1 MLKKY
6 VYLFK
11 EGNASMRNLLGG
23 KGANLCEMT
32 RLGLPVPP
40 GFVVATSA
48 CMEFNKN
55 QILREKIKEQI
66 FNAIKKLEKLTGK
79 SFGSAQNTLMLAVR
93 SGARVSMPGMMD
105 TILNLGLNDEIV
117 EGLANQYNPRFAYD
131 CYRRF
136 IQMYSNVAKGI
147 KIEEFESL
155 IDTIKKQ
162 ENIVLDKDL
171 TAENF
176 KELIKLYKKVYKK
189 NIGEEFPQDVK
200 TQLMEAVG
208 AVFSSWLNPR
218 AILYR
223 RINNIPDDWGTAV
236 NVQLMTFGNLDE
248 KSGTGVAFTRDPST
262 GENKMYGEFIMN
274 AQGEDVVAGIRTP
287 LPIEKLKEENEAIY
301 NEFVGYAKML
311 ENYFKDM
318 QDMEFT
324 IQSGKLYILQTRNG
338 KRTPTASLKIAVD
351 LVKEG
356 KINEKEALLRLEPNK
371 LNSILHPVFNESEL
385 KKSKPIASGLPASPG
400 GAFGKI
406 AFSTEKAIEFNKNN
420 QKVILVRLETSP
432 EDIEAMTISEGVLTA
447 RGGMTSH
454 AAVVARGMGKVSVVG
469 CEDLKFVGS
478 NIKLGNKLYKEG
490 DVLSLDGIT
499 GNIYENEIS
508 LVPANLTGDFSTIM
522 QWAEKYKAVKV
533 FANAD
538 TPQDVKEA
546 LKVGAEGIGLC
557 RTEHMFFE
565 ESRINIMREMILA
578 DTLEEREKALKK
590 LLKFQKKDFIGILKE
605 MKGKPATIRL
615 LDPPLHEFLPKNKD
629 EVETLATFLSKT
641 QEEIQEKVVN
651 LHEFNPMLGHRG
663 LRIAITYPE
672 IYKMQIKA
680 IIQAGIEVKTKYN
693 TECDIEIMIPLTISS
708 SEFSYVK
715 KDIKE
720 TADEII
726 QSDNVDLNYKIG
738 TMIETPRATLLADE
752 LAGVADFFSFGTNDL
767 TQLVYAFS
775 RDDSEKF
782 LDDYYEKNIFK
793 TNPFD
798 KLDEKG
804 VGKLIKY
811 AIKNA
816 RKVNPNL
823 KIGVCG
829 EHGGEADSINFFVNS
844 GVSYVSCS
852 PFRVP
857 IAKLACAISNLN
869 NMKK

>member
-1 MLKKY
+1 MSKKY

-32 RLGLPVPP
+32 RLGLPVPS
-40 GFVVATSA
+40 GFVVSTSA

-55 QILREKIKEQI
+55 QTLREKIEKQI
-66 FNAIKKLEKLTGK
+66 FNAIKKIEKLTGK
-79 SFGSAQNTLMLAVR
+79 SFGNAQNTLILAVR
-93 SGARVSMPGMMD
+93 SGARISMPGMMD

-117 EGLANQYNPRFAYD
+117 EGIASQYNPRFAYD
-131 CYRRF
+131 SYRRF

-147 KIEEFESL
+147 KIEEFENL
-155 IDTIKKQ
+155 IDVIKQQ
-162 ENIVLDKDL
+162 ENIILDKDL
-171 TAENF
+171 TTENF
-176 KELIKLYKKVYKK
+176 KDLIKLYKKIYKK
-189 NIGEEFPQDVK
+189 NTGEEFPQDVK
-200 TQLMEAVG
+200 IQLMEAVN
-208 AVFSSWLNPR
+208 AVFGSWFNQR
-218 AILYR
+218 AVLYR

-236 NVQLMTFGNLDE
+236 NVQSMTFGNLDE
-248 KSGTGVAFTRDPST
+248 HSGTGVAFTRNPST

-287 LPIEKLKEENEAIY
+287 LPIEKLKEENEEIY
-301 NEFVGYAKML
+301 NEFVGYATKL

-371 LNSILHPVFNESEL
+371 LNSLLHPIFNEAEL
-385 KKSKPIASGLPASPG
+385 KKRKPIASGLPASPG

-406 AFSTEKAIEFNKNN
+406 AFSVEKVIELKKEN
-420 QKVILVRLETSP
+420 QKAILVRLETSP
-432 EDIEAMTISEGVLTA
+432 EDIEAMTISEGILTA

-454 AAVVARGMGKVSVVG
+454 AAVVARGMGKVSIVG
-469 CEDLKFVGS
+469 CENLKFVG
-478 NIKLGNKLYKEG
+478 NKIKLGQKLYQEG
-490 DVLSLDGIT
+490 DILSLDGTT

-508 LVPANLTGDFSTIM
+508 LVPSNLTGDFSTVM
-522 QWAEKYKAVKV
+522 QWVEKHKVVKV

-557 RTEHMFFE
+557 RTEHMFFQE
-565 ESRINIMREMILA
+565 NRINIMREMILA
-578 DTLEEREKALKK
+578 DTLQEREKALKK
-590 LLKFQKKDFIGILKE
+590 LLKFQKKDFIDIFKE
-605 MKGKPATIRL
+605 MKEKPVTIRL
-615 LDPPLHEFLPKNKD
+615 LDPPLHEFLPKNKQ
-629 EVETLATFLSKT
+629 EIENLAVLLNKT
-641 QEEIQEKVVN
+641 QEDIQEKVVK

-663 LRIAITYPE
+663 LRIAVTYPE
-672 IYKMQIKA
+672 IYQMQTRA
-680 IIQAGIEVKTKYN
+680 IIEAGIEVKTKYDIN
-693 TECDIEIMIPLTISS
+693 SNIEIMIPLTICAR
-708 SEFSYVK
+708 EFLHVK

-720 TADEII
+720 TANEII
-726 QSDNVDLNYKIG
+726 KSANLKLNYKIG
-738 TMIETPRATLLADE
+738 AMIETPRASLLADE
-752 LAGVADFFSFGTNDL
+752 FAGIADFFSFGTNDL

-793 TNPFD
+793 INPFD
-798 KLDEKG
+798 KIDEKG
-804 VGKLIKY
+804 VGKLMKY

-816 RKVNPNL
+816 KKVNPDL

-829 EHGGEADSINFFVNS
+829 EHGGEADSIDFFVNL
-844 GVSYVSCS
+844 GISYVSCS

-857 IAKLACAISNLN
+857 IAKLACTISSLKIKN
-869 NMKK
+869 